1 MERKTT
7 VQLDEDNP
15 MFVKSSLTTTST
27 SSTQHEQLPKK
38 RISAQVSSDDDDD
51 DLMED
56 SLDIL
61 RRAASLSTPTSAMRG
76 VK

>member
-51 DLMED
+51 LMED